1 MTISGYKKAIAK
13 LLKAYHKKWDCF
25 GNELLLVLLVNCSK
39 DPVSFDPRVTISKEI
54 IKFFYEET
62 KEKSTIE

>member
-1 MTISGYKKAIAK
+1 MKY
-13 LLKAYHKKWDCF
+13 
-25 GNELLLVLLVNCSK
+25 LLLLILLVNCSK

-62 KEKSTIE
+62 KEKPTIK

>member
-1 MTISGYKKAIAK
+1 MKY
-13 LLKAYHKKWDCF
+13 L
-25 GNELLLVLLVNCSK
+25 LLLVLLVNCSK
-39 DPVSFDPRVTISKEI
+39 DPVSFDQRVTISKEI